1 MKKTLMTQVMISIF
15 EVMETM
21 FFYTTEEH
29 KEENVDFGKI
39 FDLQSA
45 KGCQI
50 TFSGKESGLIYLLV
64 PLSILQT
71 ITSNFLGQNID
82 SLTDEDLDG
91 TLKEALNMIAGSALT
106 KVDEKSYMGLGIPE
120 MIDASKIKI
129 NDDAVAIDTSDGSM
143 AFMVEMDS

>member
-1 MKKTLMTQVMISIF
+1 M
-15 EVMETM
+15 
-21 FFYTTEEH
+21 
-29 KEENVDFGKI
+29 
-39 FDLQSA
+39 
-45 KGCQI
+45 
-50 TFSGKESGLIYLLV
+50 
-64 PLSILQT
+64 
-71 ITSNFLGQNID
+71 GQNID